1 MAWAGEPIVD
11 LMNVSKDN
19 AMTYETLKIEKRGNG
34 AAWLWLN
41 RPEAHNAMSEQ
52 MLLEVPQA
60 VAELEADPDVRAVVL
75 TGQGPTFCAGG
86 DLKWMLR
93 IMKLGRAERI
103 EESRKVA
110 VLLGALNNLGKP
122 LIGRINGPAYG
133 GGVGMVSVCDV
144 AIAVRSVRFAL
155 TETKLGLVPANIGP
169 YVVSALGANNARQV
183 FFNAKP
189 FDAER
194 ARQLGLV
201 SEVVE
206 ADDLD
211 AAVDREVGF
220 VLACAPGAVAMT
232 KKLLFYIDR
241 HGLEGSI
248 DYAMEQ
254 LALAWEGEEAAEGIR
269 SFLDKGKP
277 HWAGSGDR

>member
-1 MAWAGEPIVD
+1 M
-11 LMNVSKDN
+11 S
-19 AMTYETLKIEKRGNG
+19 YETLKIEKRSNG

-41 RPEAHNAMSEQ
+41 RPDAHNAMSEQ
-52 MLLEVPQA
+52 MLIEVPDA
-60 VAELEADPDVRAVVL
+60 VAELEADADVRAVVL
-75 TGQGPTFCAGG
+75 SGAGPTFCAGG
-86 DLKWMLR
+86 DLKWMLG
-93 IMKLGRAERI
+93 IMKLSRAERI

-110 VLLGALNNLGKP
+110 TILGALNNLGKP
-122 LIGRINGPAYG
+122 LIGRINGNAYG
-133 GGVGMVSVCDV
+133 GGVGMVSVCDI
-144 AIAVRSVRFAL
+144 AIAVRGARFAL

-169 YVVSALGANNARQV
+169 YVVNCLGANNARQV

-206 ADDLD
+206 VGDLD
-211 AAVDREVGF
+211 AAVDREVGYI
-220 VLACAPGAVAMT
+220 LACAPGAVAMT
-232 KKLLFYIDR
+232 KKLLFHIDA

-254 LALAWEGEEAAEGIR
+254 LALAWEGEEAAEGIQ
-269 SFLDKGKP
+269 SFLDKRKP
-277 HWAGSGDR
+277 RWSGPGGG

>member
-1 MAWAGEPIVD
+1 
-11 LMNVSKDN
+11 
-19 AMTYETLKIEKRGNG
+19 MTYETLKIEKRENG

-41 RPEAHNAMSEQ
+41 RPDAHNAMSEQ
-52 MLLEVPQA
+52 MLLDVPRA
-60 VAELEADPDVRAVVL
+60 VAELEADAEVRVVVL
-75 TGQGPTFCAGG
+75 TGVGATFCAGG
-86 DLKWMLR
+86 DLKWMLS
-93 IMKLGRAERI
+93 IMKLSRAERI

-110 VLLGALNNLGKP
+110 TLLGALNNLGKP

-133 GGVGMVSVCDV
+133 GGVGMVSVCDI
-144 AIAVRSVRFAL
+144 AIAVRSARFAL

-169 YVVSALGANNARQV
+169 YVVNCLGANNARQV

-194 ARQLGLV
+194 AKELGLV
-201 SEVVE
+201 GEVVDP
-206 ADDLD
+206 DDLD
-211 AAVDREVGF
+211 AAVDREVDY

-241 HGLEGSI
+241 NGLEGSI

-254 LALAWEGEEAAEGIR
+254 LALAWEGDEGAEGIQA
-269 SFLDKGKP
+269 FLDKRKP
-277 HWAGSGDR
+277 CWSESVERGDR